1 MKDIMTLLMIF
12 GTASII
18 MGWVM
23 GSALAYD
30 LKTIPAIKDK
40 IFIKDN
46 NQIFNYALLLGAI
59 QILFGIAISAV
70 KTIRNRGF
78 KFGLTT
84 IGTWLLLFGL
94 TVLGSSL
101 LGANI
106 SKVQPYIKYPI
117 YIGLAMILLFNS
129 PGKNIILNILNGFWL
144 LYQIVTGYFGD
155 ILSYIR
161 LFALSISSAILGF
174 VMNSIG
180 SQIASG
186 IPVVGPV
193 IFVLFMLFGHT
204 LNIALGG
211 LSGFVHP
218 LRLTFVEF
226 YKNAAFE
233 GPGLEYKP
241 FGKKE

>member
-1 MKDIMTLLMIF
+1 
-12 GTASII
+12 

-84 IGTWLLLFGL
+84 IGIFLLLGL

-101 LGANI
+101 LG
-106 SKVQPYIKYPI
+106 KYQQ
-117 YIGLAMILLFNS
+117 S
-129 PGKNIILNILNGFWL
+129 
-144 LYQIVTGYFGD
+144 
-155 ILSYIR
+155 S
-161 LFALSISSAILGF
+161 ALS
-174 VMNSIG
+174 
-180 SQIASG
+180 
-186 IPVVGPV
+186 
-193 IFVLFMLFGHT
+193 
-204 LNIALGG
+204 
-211 LSGFVHP
+211 
-218 LRLTFVEF
+218 
-226 YKNAAFE
+226 
-233 GPGLEYKP
+233 
-241 FGKKE
+241 